1 MENHLIQAKFYQ
13 KSSDNAVDCRLCNH
27 FCHILP
33 DNVGICTARKNI
45 GGELYSLVYGRPAA
59 INIDPIEKK
68 PLYHFLPGS
77 SAFSVGTLGCNF
89 RCANCHNYEITQSK
103 LDKTKLPFVAP
114 EEIIAGAERAQCQSI
129 AYTYN
134 EPTIFTEY
142 ALDIMKLARAEK
154 LKNIWVSN
162 GFMSPDC
169 LEAIIPYLDA
179 ANIDLKSMADPFYNK
194 VCHARVEPIL
204 ENLKRIAS
212 ESAARDSDGAGKKG
226 VHLEITT
233 LVIPTLS
240 DNLAMLKKIAE
251 FIAKELGKDTPWHLS
266 RFSPEISWKL
276 KELPETSRE
285 ILAEAYKIGKEAG
298 LNFVYASGYKDNT
311 YCPNCGE
318 LAIERIYYQVKRFD
332 QNGKCLKCGEQI
344 FTNNQ

>member
-1 MENHLIQAKFYQ
+1 MKNDLRPAKFYQ
-13 KSSDNAVDCRLCNH
+13 KSDNNTIDCRLCHH
-27 FCHILP
+27 FCHIFP

-45 GGELYSLVYGRPAA
+45 GGELYTLVYGRPAA
-59 INIDPIEKK
+59 FNIDPIEKK

-77 SAFSVGTLGCNF
+77 KAFSLGTLGCNF

-103 LDKTKLPFVAP
+103 LEKSKLPFVSP
-114 EEIIAGAERAQCQSI
+114 EEIIASAEQGLCRSI

-142 ALDIMKLARAEK
+142 ALDIMKLAREKK
-154 LKNIWVSN
+154 LKNVWVSN
-162 GFMSPDC
+162 GFMSDDC

-179 ANIDLKSMADPFYNK
+179 INIDLKSGEDSFYTK
-194 VCHARVEPIL
+194 VCQALLAPIL
-204 ENLKRIAS
+204 ENLKTLHNA
-212 ESAARDSDGAGKKG
+212 G

-251 FIAKELGKDTPWHLS
+251 FIANELGKDIPWHLS

-285 ILAEAYKIGKEAG
+285 ILEKAYQIGKEAG
-298 LNFVYASGYKDNT
+298 LKFVYASGYKDNT

-318 LAIERIYYQVKRFD
+318 LAIERVYYNVKRFD
-332 QNGKCLKCGEQI
+332 KAGLCRKCGENLDI
-344 FTNNQ
+344 G